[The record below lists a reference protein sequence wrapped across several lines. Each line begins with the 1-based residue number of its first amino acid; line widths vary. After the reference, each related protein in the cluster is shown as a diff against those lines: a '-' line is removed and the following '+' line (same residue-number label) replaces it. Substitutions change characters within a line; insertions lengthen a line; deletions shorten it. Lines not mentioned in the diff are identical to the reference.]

1 MQLFRRRKSGGDS
14 ADLPVIVNHSGDRGS
29 SVLGEVVIKDW
40 SFQPEDL
47 RRREGSHLSLRLV
60 RFRDGDFT

>member
-1 MQLFRRRKSGGDS
+1 M
-14 ADLPVIVNHSGDRGS
+14 IVNHSGDRGS